1 PGEDIHRIGAQVTR
15 SVDNS
20 LPCHPTGGRLRD
32 PRMRSEEPGEAPR
45 DGGGEVS
52 RVGTVIAI
60 ANQKGGVGKTT
71 TAINLAGALAEQG
84 YRVLAIDMDPQAN
97 LTMGLGINIG
107 TVEKSMADVMAEQR
121 ASLDEVIQP
130 TETTGVDI

>member
-1 PGEDIHRIGAQVTR
+1 MVAFYFVFFFFQAEDGIRDRTVTGVQTCALPISRCFTR

-97 LTMGLGINIG
+97 LTMGLGSNIG
-107 TVEKSMADVMAEQR
+107 TVEKSM
-121 ASLDEVIQP
+121 
-130 TETTGVDI
+130 